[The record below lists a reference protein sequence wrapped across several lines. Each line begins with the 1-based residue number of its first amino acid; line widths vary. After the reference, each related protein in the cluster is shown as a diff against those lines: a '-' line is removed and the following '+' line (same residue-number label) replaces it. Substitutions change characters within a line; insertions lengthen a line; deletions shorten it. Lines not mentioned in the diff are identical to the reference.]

1 MSSWAEH
8 LDALVRERG
17 PALLRYGYLLTGS
30 TADAEELVQEA
41 LVRVLAR
48 RPRLRAQVTLES
60 YVRRTMLTATVD
72 AGRRTQRWRRVSHL
86 LASPETAADAFG
98 STEHRSALAA
108 GLATLSP
115 QQRACVVLRYV
126 DDLSGP
132 EIAETLGLSIGAVKR
147 YLSDGVARL
156 GRVIGPVDSP
166 DDVAPVR
173 GGAR

>member
-1 MSSWAEH
+1 MPSWAEH
-8 LDALVRERG
+8 LDVLVRDRG

-30 TADAEELVQEA
+30 TAEAEELVQEA

-60 YVRRTMLTATVD
+60 YVRRTMLTTTVD
-72 AGRRTQRWRRVSHL
+72 AGRRTQLWRRVSHL
-86 LASPETAADAFG
+86 LVAPEVAADQHGGAEDRG
-98 STEHRSALAA
+98 ALVAA
-108 GLATLSP
+108 LATLSP

-132 EIAETLGLSIGAVKR
+132 EIAETLGISTGSVKR

-156 GRVIGPVDSP
+156 GRVLGPVEEP
-166 DDVAPVR
+166 DDVVGVR